1 MADLVIRMDRTKRPP
16 PSTVHGDR
24 APDDPQYRVAYWHQ
38 GLPYDAN
45 ELLVPPDDKAGAEP
59 WDVLMDN
66 GDGTQRRVRYSPLYD
81 KRTLAT
87 LNKLKERLTRVA
99 NAPSEPMEAE
109 EVAAPT
115 PQSIDDDVDEVN
127 FISFLRGEAKYTFAK
142 LRDAFKKRFHR
153 HYDNL
158 PDLISD
164 LILDEKVLPEDQ
176 VAPQYLR
183 LLGPKGSE

>member
-1 MADLVIRMDRTKRPP
+1 MDRTKRPP

-38 GLPYDAN
+38 GLPYDAH
-45 ELLVPPDDKAGAEP
+45 EVLVPPDEKAGGEP

-66 GDGTQRRVRYSPLYD
+66 GDGTQKRVRYQPLYD
-81 KRTLAT
+81 KRTLGL
-87 LNKLKERLTRVA
+87 LNKLKDRLTRVA
-99 NAPSEPMEAE
+99 EKPSELVED
-109 EVAAPT
+109 EVATPAPQ
-115 PQSIDDDVDEVN
+115 PAQDDADEVN
-127 FISFLRGEAKYTFAK
+127 FVSFLRGEAKYTFAK

-158 PDLISD
+158 PDLVQD
-164 LILDEKVLPEDQ
+164 LILDEKILPEDQ
-176 VAPQYLR
+176 VAEQYLR